1 MSGGLLAFQHTEP
14 HRPYSL
20 PGLCPGCGKLFNS
33 EAVPIDHLI
42 APEQLVIDSIY
53 RLIEYPGALQVVNF
67 AEGKVSGGC
76 EGLLRRPADW

>member
-1 MSGGLLAFQHTEP
+1 MRWPTRCSTHRTASPAFAPDYVRDAE
-14 HRPYSL
+14 
-20 PGLCPGCGKLFNS
+20 KLFNS

-67 AEGKVSGGC
+67 AEGKVSGGR